1 MHAKDT
7 TKVTKM
13 TTKKEIENEIEV
25 RMERI
30 KLIWTFG
37 DKSEFDYERGYI
49 DCLRWILENFKELKV
64 NHDPIFWRRTFGC
77 SNGVDFDEGC
87 KEATRWALEL

>member
-1 MHAKDT
+1 MK
-7 TKVTKM
+7 
-13 TTKKEIENEIEV
+13 TKKEIENEIEV

-30 KLIWTFG
+30 KQIWTFG

-49 DCLRWILENFKELKV
+49 DCLRLILENFKELKV
-64 NHDPIFWRRTFGC
+64 SHDPIFWRRTFGC

-87 KEATRWALEL
+87 KEATRWALEP